1 MTRPG
6 AFAWFGAS
14 VVWLGAATLS
24 FSGLDGLAVSCY
36 ISPNLAPLLPCV
48 IDVGVAVAAWVWRRG
63 ANEDAAR
70 LAGRM
75 TWSLLVLT
83 ITGNGAH
90 LGMEASHVTPPWW
103 VAALVGAIP
112 PAVAGATA
120 HLLVLLGRA
129 EAPGVGVEPT
139 SRQSRGLLDAGAPTS
154 SSPRTSA
161 TPAQTT
167 PSVPPVRAGNP
178 SPAPPNDLLTEEV
191 KPKRSSMPAST
202 DRTVAET
209 KARAL
214 LASNPGM
221 GRRALM
227 AATGLKEYE
236 ARKLLE
242 SSRAPRNGVKVL
254 EDAK

>member
-1 MTRPG
+1 VTRPG

-24 FSGLDGLAVSCY
+24 FSGLDGLAESCY
-36 ISPNLAPLLPCV
+36 ISPALSPLMPLV

-103 VAALVGAIP
+103 VAAVVGAIP

-167 PSVPPVRAGNP
+167 PAPPARAGNP
-178 SPAPPNDLLTEEV
+178 SPAPSKTEPV
-191 KPKRSSMPAST
+191 TVAADT

-227 AATGLKEYE
+227 AGSGLSEYE

-242 SSRAPRNGVKVL
+242 SFRTPRNGVKVL
-254 EDAK
+254 EEAK